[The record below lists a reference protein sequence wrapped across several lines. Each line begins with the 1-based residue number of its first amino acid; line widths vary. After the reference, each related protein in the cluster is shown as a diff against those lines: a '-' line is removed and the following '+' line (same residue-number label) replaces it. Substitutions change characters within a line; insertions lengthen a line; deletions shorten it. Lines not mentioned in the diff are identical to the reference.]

1 MDYPVSCE
9 CGQVHRVAAAL
20 AGSHFACRCGRD
32 VSVPS
37 LIQLKS
43 AAGQAVLS
51 PEVRLEQMLQ
61 LGMLPEESRCLVCD
75 APTKKALFF
84 WAMCERAVLKESW
97 GQKWLGL
104 VVLIFFFGWV
114 GLLVGYL
121 AGRLEGDKL
130 HGREVRFRLPL
141 RVCSECTSKVS
152 VPITLWDTALAVPI
166 YAELLRKYPDAQLVF
181 DAQSEDANLSSSHR
195 SR

>member
-1 MDYPVSCE
+1 
-9 CGQVHRVAAAL
+9 
-20 AGSHFACRCGRD
+20 
-32 VSVPS
+32 
-37 LIQLKS
+37 
-43 AAGQAVLS
+43 
-51 PEVRLEQMLQ
+51 
-61 LGMLPEESRCLVCD
+61 
-75 APTKKALFF
+75 
-84 WAMCERAVLKESW
+84 MCERAVLKESW